1 MHGEK
6 PYTWLQHEIW
16 IDDCKGVC
24 TCNIVFGQ
32 KVVFLK
38 LFSVLFGGGRRI
50 YKEVYIFKV
59 FNYVSITE
67 ALY

>member
-1 MHGEK
+1 MGK
-6 PYTWLQHEIW
+6 NPIPGCKHEIW

-50 YKEVYIFKV
+50 YKEFYIFKV

>member
-1 MHGEK
+1 MGK
-6 PYTWLQHEIW
+6 NPILGCKHEIW

-24 TCNIVFGQ
+24 TWNIVFGQ
-32 KVVFLK
+32 KMVFLK

>member
-24 TCNIVFGQ
+24 TCNIVFEQ
-32 KVVFLK
+32 KVVLLK